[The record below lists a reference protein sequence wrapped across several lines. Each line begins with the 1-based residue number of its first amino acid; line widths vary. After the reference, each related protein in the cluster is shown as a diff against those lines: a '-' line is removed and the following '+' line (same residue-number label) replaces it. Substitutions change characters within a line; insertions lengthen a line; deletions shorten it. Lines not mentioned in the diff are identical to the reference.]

1 MKIFR
6 GRLHA
11 RHGPPLGGVT
21 AVAVLAALLVVLPAS
36 AQTSDEAVAD
46 LRVRAAQ
53 GEAEA
58 QNNFGLMYVNGHK
71 LDSLALFLA
80 TVPRQANRAWPDVG
94 SPAE

>member
-36 AQTSDEAVAD
+36 AQKSDEAVAD
-46 LRVRAAQ
+46 LRVRAAP

-58 QNNFGLMYVNGHK
+58 QFNLGLKYDTGQGAPK
-71 LDSLALFLA
+71 DA
-80 TVPRQANRAWPDVG
+80 
-94 SPAE
+94 AEAVR

>member
-6 GRLHA
+6 GRFHV

-21 AVAVLAALLVVLPAS
+21 SVAVLAALLVVLPAS

-58 QNNFGLMYVNGHK
+58 QFNLGLKYDTGQRGPTSGRP
-71 LDSLALFLA
+71 L
-80 TVPRQANRAWPDVG
+80 NRTPHPG
-94 SPAE
+94 E